1 MELES
6 IDTGNVS
13 GVDYMVIE
21 HSGEYSGVTINQD
34 LPIALES
41 IQEYMRIDDENE
53 SHIISRLVESAIEEA
68 EKFTSLAIRENLYHI
83 FYESYAKKIKLP
95 VAPVQ
100 QIIKVYQVTE
110 TGKKELIQD
119 TDFFI
124 TGVFDKWMNFNSY
137 PAGSLEIIAKCGYSS
152 IPVNL
157 QTNILKI
164 ATTNYE
170 NREDIV
176 IGTVQATLD
185 NASMKSLAKYRRF

>member
-6 IDTGNVS
+6 IDTGSVS

-21 HSGEYSGVTINQD
+21 PSGEYSGVTINQD
-34 LPIALES
+34 LPIPLEL

-110 TGKKELIQD
+110 TGKKELILD
-119 TDFFI
+119 TDFLI
-124 TGVFDKWMNFNSY
+124 TGVFEKWVNFNGY
-137 PAGSLEIIAKCGYSS
+137 PAGSLEIVCKCGYSK

-164 ATTNYE
+164 AITNYE

-176 IGTVQATLD
+176 IGTVQAKLD
-185 NASMKSLAKYRRF
+185 SASMKSLAKYRRF